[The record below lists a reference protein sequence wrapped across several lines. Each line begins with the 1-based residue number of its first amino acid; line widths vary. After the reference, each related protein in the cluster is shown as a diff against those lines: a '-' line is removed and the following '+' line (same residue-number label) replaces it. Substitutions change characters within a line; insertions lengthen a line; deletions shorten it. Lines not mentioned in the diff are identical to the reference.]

1 VHVADLRRPSSS
13 SRALP
18 RRFQDRREAGSTPLL
33 AERCLAF
40 TRATETTTT
49 PRLAARC
56 RDNRDAFRR
65 VVIDRVAPAAD
76 STSAFLFECAAQFRA
91 PFSPRS
97 RRLVCQHVGAE
108 SSSASAVSPTCLAAP
123 RASRR
128 AMRQT
133 DFCLLTFFVRAPAP
147 RRFPM
152 RHALARRAIE
162 GIAWFM
168 SVRLASVGRT
178 LSWCHRGG
186 RCLPV
191 AMRAVRTSGIPVAS
205 PTAVMSLARRAHP

>member
-1 VHVADLRRPSSS
+1 VHASPGP
-13 SRALP
+13 ALP
-18 RRFQDRREAGSTPLL
+18 RPPPCGSLRNHH
-33 AERCLAF
+33 ES
-40 TRATETTTT
+40 
-49 PRLAARC
+49 
-56 RDNRDAFRR
+56 NRDTFRR
-65 VVIDRVAPAAD
+65 VDDRPGCPDRRLRVRSLGLIAPCGVAH
-76 STSAFLFECAAQFRA
+76 
-91 PFSPRS
+91 RS
-97 RRLVCQHVGAE
+97 RLGAATTRVSASVE
-108 SSSASAVSPTCLAAP
+108 SSLVSAVPSTCLAAP